1 MQVKKQKKKQ
11 KKLPKRK
18 KTSFTFQF
26 QENKKATGNF
36 FCFWRD
42 LLLALAKALFFF
54 LTKIPTEANTK
65 KNVIPWDKTAFS
77 WPLSLWNCSY
87 SELKLKYVRLNLKK
101 SKNCCL
107 HNAIP
112 ITWSNYEA
120 FHATLQTRQMLVFT
134 AASSPR
140 IKYSAQNSNFQE
152 PQILKW
158 LKHYVHYCNLCRY
171 KTREKITVFLA

>member
-1 MQVKKQKKKQ
+1 M
-11 KKLPKRK
+11 
-18 KTSFTFQF
+18 
-26 QENKKATGNF
+26 
-36 FCFWRD
+36 
-42 LLLALAKALFFF
+42 ALAKALFFF

-65 KNVIPWDKTAFS
+65 KNVVPWDKTAFS
-77 WPLSLWNCSY
+77 WQLSLWNCSY

-120 FHATLQTRQMLVFT
+120 FHATLQTRQMVVFT

-140 IKYSAQNSNFQE
+140 IKYSAQNSNFQK

-158 LKHYVHYCNLCRY
+158 LICNPSGFH
-171 KTREKITVFLA
+171 KIGTRNFCFFFFQDLFAALEPWIL